1 MADEVR
7 DYLTSEIETLR
18 SAVFRAGA
26 LNAKTLGP
34 CAEAHLDTVLHFVI
48 PSPDLEEAT
57 YFALARTAVL
67 ARALYAQ
74 AQIAEI
80 EEARRHA
87 LAAIDAF
94 AVVVDGALRAGAL
107 GAGARLAAGAG
118 EANGA
123 PGMTVRACG

>member
-18 SAVFRAGA
+18 SAVFRAGV
-26 LNAKTLGP
+26 LNAKTLCP
-34 CAEAHLDTVLHFVI
+34 CADTHLENVLRYVI
-48 PSPDLEEAT
+48 VSPELDEAT
-57 YFALARTAVL
+57 HVALSRTAVF

-94 AVVVDGALRAGAL
+94 AMALDKAGADGMAL
-107 GAGARLAAGAG
+107 ARRHRDAGHLSSTASL
-118 EANGA
+118 
-123 PGMTVRACG
+123 

>member
-18 SAVFRAGA
+18 SAVFRAGV
-26 LNAKTLGP
+26 LNAKTLRP
-34 CAEAHLDTVLHFVI
+34 CADAHLENVLRYVAA
-48 PSPDLEEAT
+48 SPELDEAT
-57 YFALARTAVL
+57 HVALARTAVF

-74 AQIAEI
+74 AKIAEI

-94 AVVVDGALRAGAL
+94 AMAVDGAV
-107 GAGARLAAGAG
+107 
-118 EANGA
+118 ANGMGLARWHREGGYVATTTAA
-123 PGMTVRACG
+123 P